1 MMANLAQ
8 ALGDALG
15 ALVGG
20 GGSSAP
26 YGQLFE
32 GVGAAVADVA
42 RALGD
47 TLGALVGGDGTTHP
61 LSGPVA
67 QPLLALHGFPER
79 ASELLQG
86 AGDAV
91 TNLAQATGGLLGG
104 GGEPHQAHKPI
115 PAPAAPA
122 PAAPPP
128 VAPPLLPA
136 PVAPGGYSSSSVL
149 VGSGSAGDAFHLLFA
164 VLAVFSVAL
173 LQGGRLSWLR
183 RESHGPPTAF
193 TLAIERPG

>member
-1 MMANLAQ
+1 MMANLARS
-8 ALGDALG
+8 LGDALG

-20 GGSSAP
+20 DGSSAP
-26 YGQLFE
+26 YGQLLE
-32 GVGAAVADVA
+32 GVGAVVADVA

-47 TLGALVGGDGTTHP
+47 TLGALVGGDGTTYP

-67 QPLLALHGFPER
+67 QPLLALYGVPER

-91 TNLAQATGGLLGG
+91 TNLAQATGGLLGAG
-104 GGEPHQAHKPI
+104 GAPHQTHKSI
-115 PAPAAPA
+115 PAPV
-122 PAAPPP
+122 APPP
-128 VAPPLLPA
+128 VAPLLPA
-136 PVAPGGYSSSSVL
+136 PAAPGGYSSSSVL
-149 VGSGSAGDAFHLLFA
+149 VGSGSAGDDFRPLFA